1 MKRYVNRRE
10 VGTGAEQ
17 GRNGDKKTRKQRK
30 NRQKKLGSGERLF
43 GVAGGKPQNLASFG
57 KKIMEVAVSVLKPER
72 GEGMMTKT
80 ENDSAKVTN
89 IDSITVSAA
98 VLGDMFGVTD
108 RRVRQMAEEG
118 IVARAAKGRYKLV
131 ESVKNYLLT
140 LKLAAEGIGVEMADG
155 EINFDEEKA
164 IHERVKRHI
173 SELKLQIMKGE
184 LHKAEDVETV
194 MMDMLAAFKTRMM
207 NIPSKVAPILESR
220 DAAYIEERLTSEVTE
235 ALNELKDYDP
245 KVFYSDEYVESE
257 EEYEQPQS

>member
-1 MKRYVNRRE
+1 
-10 VGTGAEQ
+10 
-17 GRNGDKKTRKQRK
+17 
-30 NRQKKLGSGERLF
+30 
-43 GVAGGKPQNLASFG
+43 
-57 KKIMEVAVSVLKPER
+57 
-72 GEGMMTKT
+72 MTKT